1 LVSQF
6 PGELLAELV
15 VLLLQ
20 PGELRPE
27 IVGHLAERVALVR
40 WGLRSA
46 AGRSP
51 AAQARVISSRR
62 LIEKAEG

>member
-40 WGLRSA
+40 WGCGARRD
-46 AGRSP
+46 GRRP
-51 AAQARVISSRR
+51 PR
-62 LIEKAEG
+62 LG